1 MVKLYGFCL
10 SIAYIARRRHPHIES
25 LPTHWCIYI
34 YHPAQW
40 VTRHNIYRPAFHLGN
55 CDPLLVLHTCSNT
68 FFDYSY
74 YNIVFKTLAAN
85 LGYLTSFIEPQPS
98 TFLKISSR
106 APVHVGCNS
115 CPGIGKKVFL
125 HFQVKLLN
133 FTNSQ
138 FGYKTIR
145 WLPKM
150 VFW

>member
-1 MVKLYGFCL
+1 MLKYCIYCA
-10 SIAYIARRRHPHIES
+10 SAPSPHRES
-25 LPTHWCIYI
+25 TDSLMYIYI

-74 YNIVFKTLAAN
+74 YNIVFKTLHGCKPA
-85 LGYLTSFIEPQPS
+85 GYLTSFIEPQPS

-106 APVHVGCNS
+106 APVHVECNS

-125 HFQVKLLN
+125 HFQVELLN
-133 FTNSQ
+133 FMNCQ
-138 FGYKTIR
+138 FGCKTIR
-145 WLPKM
+145 
-150 VFW
+150 